1 MRACGSAALRQRGS
15 AARAAH
21 GDEQLQRLDEGEDHV
36 QLAADLLE
44 LLELVDLVSAR
55 AHPLVQHGLAPNCF
69 SRTSPQNYTTI
80 NKICGPKVHIPTLNH
95 IGLWVDDIH
104 AAVSELTEAGVRFA
118 PGGIRPGAAG
128 HDVTF
133 IHPKGSADR
142 PLSGEGGWNRNKRQ

>member
-1 MRACGSAALRQRGS
+1 MQLGNPPFSVEIDLMQPIDPSRAPKVRWHTTTLFVSMFV
-15 AARAAH
+15 RATTNVP
-21 GDEQLQRLDEGEDHV
+21 R
-36 QLAADLLE
+36 
-44 LLELVDLVSAR
+44 AR

-80 NKICGPKVHIPTLNH
+80 NKIRGPKVHIPTLNH